1 MDLKIL
7 YKLSYGLYIVTSKKN
22 GRINGQIANTV
33 FQVTSDPPAVAVSIN
48 KNNFTYEFIQD
59 SKVFAVSV
67 LSKDTPMRFIG
78 NFGFK
83 SGRKID
89 KFKEVK
95 YKIGVT
101 GAPVIMENTIG
112 YLEAE
117 VIGNLNVGTH
127 TVFIGK
133 ILNAEIINNKEP
145 ITYAYYHQVKKGKA
159 PKSAP
164 TYMKEVK
171 EEKVEEDKMTKYEC
185 TVCGYI
191 YDPEKGDPDSGIKPG
206 TPFDDLPDDWVCPVC
221 GAWKSAFK
229 KID

>member
-7 YKLSYGLYIVTSKKN
+7 YKISYGLYVVTSKKN
-22 GRINGQIANTV
+22 GKINGQIANTV
-33 FQVTSDPPAVAVSIN
+33 FQVTSEPPAVAVSIN
-48 KNNFTYEFIQD
+48 KDNLTHEFIRN
-59 SKVFAVSV
+59 SRIFAVSI
-67 LSKDTPMRFIG
+67 LSKDTPMKFIG

-83 SGRKID
+83 SGREID

-101 GAPVIMENTIG
+101 GAPIIMENTIG

-117 VIGNLNVGTH
+117 VMNSLDVDTH

-133 ILNAEIINNKEP
+133 ILNAEIINDDEP
-145 ITYAYYHQVKKGKA
+145 MTYAYYHQVKKGKA

-164 TYMKEVK
+164 TYMKETK
-171 EEKVEEDKMTKYEC
+171 EEGNKESKMAKYEC

-191 YDPEKGDPDSGIKPG
+191 YDPEKGAPDSSIEPG
-206 TPFDDLPDDWVCPVC
+206 TPFEELSDDWVCPVC

>member
-7 YKLSYGLYIVTSKKN
+7 YKISYGLYVVTSKKN
-22 GRINGQIANTV
+22 EKINGQIANTV
-33 FQVTSDPPAVAVSIN
+33 FQVTSEPPAVAVSIN
-48 KNNFTYEFIQD
+48 KDNLTHEFIRN
-59 SKVFAVSV
+59 SRIFAVSI
-67 LSKDTPMRFIG
+67 LSKDTPMKFIG

-83 SGRKID
+83 SGREID

-101 GAPVIMENTIG
+101 GAPIIMENTIG
-112 YLEAE
+112 YLEPE
-117 VIGNLNVGTH
+117 VMNSLNVDTH

-133 ILNAEIINNKEP
+133 ILNAEIINDDEP
-145 ITYAYYHQVKKGKA
+145 MTYAYYHQVKKGKA

-164 TYMKEVK
+164 TYMKETK
-171 EEKVEEDKMTKYEC
+171 EEGNKENKMAKYEC

-191 YDPEKGDPDSGIKPG
+191 YDPEKGDPDSSIESG
-206 TPFDDLPDDWVCPVC
+206 TPFEELPNDWVCPVC